1 MRQVL
6 EVPDS
11 LRRPLQVTSG
21 RPFQRGILCCWILKT
36 KGLSNEPGGCTTITI
51 YKLDKYG
58 DNLVASIRISP
69 IASVISDPRLPQNPI
84 VAVND
89 AFLTLTG
96 YPVEEILGRNCKF
109 LAGPATEPWL
119 TDQISVAVRECRP
132 VLVEILNYKYDGT
145 PFRNAVLV
153 APIFDADG
161 MLEYFLGSQV
171 ELPGETVRPST
182 SRQAHAAALVKGLSP
197 RQREILQKI
206 AAGHRN
212 KQIAW
217 QLSLSEKTVKMH
229 RSLLMQKLDTT
240 NVADV
245 IRIAIEAGL

>member
-1 MRQVL
+1 M
-6 EVPDS
+6 
-11 LRRPLQVTSG
+11 
-21 RPFQRGILCCWILKT
+21 
-36 KGLSNEPGGCTTITI
+36 
-51 YKLDKYG
+51 
-58 DNLVASIRISP
+58 
-69 IASVISDPRLPQNPI
+69 ISDPRLPQNPI
-84 VAVND
+84 IAVND
-89 AFLTLTG
+89 AFLALTE

-119 TDQISVAVRECRP
+119 TERISVSVQEHRP

-171 ELPGETVRPST
+171 ELSNEAAGPTS
-182 SRQAHAAALVKGLSP
+182 SRQAQAVALVNTLSP
-197 RQREILQKI
+197 RQREVLQKI
-206 AAGHRN
+206 AAGHRS

-229 RSLLMQKLDTT
+229 RALLLNKLHTT

-245 IRIAIEAGL
+245 IRIAIEAGVHVTEVQKVPLSKLLILGGNLCFLLQKRRICVGLRFSIFFGWNV